1 MGWIQSVIFII
12 LYGQLI
18 MIGVQNGVQNG
29 TLHHRNGT
37 QNGQTGAITGST
49 VKGANHLKLPRA
61 PKVQRVK
68 VPKEAGFGRTIHHG
82 PITTRPNGIDM
93 VLKAQ
98 RVKAQRVKPPKVVVG
113 EVIGIIIMIMGN
125 VYVVHVPPP
134 PPPTLTKNVPSRVM
148 DIPSHTYSTYP

>member
-1 MGWIQSVIFII
+1 
-12 LYGQLI
+12 

-29 TLHHRNGT
+29 TLHRNGT
-37 QNGQTGAITGST
+37 RNGQTGAITGST
-49 VKGANHLKLPRA
+49 AKGANHLKLPRP

-68 VPKEAGFGRTIHHG
+68 VPKEVGFGPTIHYG
-82 PITTRPNGIDM
+82 PTITTQLNGIIDT

-113 EVIGIIIMIMGN
+113 EVIGMIIMVMGN

-134 PPPTLTKNVPSRVM
+134 PPLTKNVPSRVM